1 MTGDIMKDISEETS
15 LEVTELGEVL
25 MNMNTNYAKIKDF
38 YTSMNIFV
46 KKISRYDVPLV
57 DEAINKLSDNPCSF
71 TESLRL
77 LDANMRELTS
87 LMHELTC
94 ATKKII

>member
-57 DEAINKLSDNPCSF
+57 DEAINKPSDTPCSF
-71 TESLRL
+71 TETLIL
-77 LDANMRELTS
+77 LNAHMRELTS
-87 LMHELTC
+87 LMDELTC